1 MRFFTGARCITSSSI
16 LAVWFSG
23 GILMT
28 FSRTSTPTTP
38 RAHAKREIFQHD
50 DWLSMDRG
58 TLLEPD
64 AIVRFHQRPGLA
76 ARGYAPR
83 LIPAAAREC

>member
-1 MRFFTGARCITSSSI
+1 MHNVIFDLGGVVLSWSPDDI
-16 LAVWFSG
+16 LKDFYADEAS
-23 GILMT
+23 
-28 FSRTSTPTTP
+28 
-38 RAHAKREIFQHD
+38 RAHAKREVFQHD

-83 LIPAAAREC
+83 LIPAAARK